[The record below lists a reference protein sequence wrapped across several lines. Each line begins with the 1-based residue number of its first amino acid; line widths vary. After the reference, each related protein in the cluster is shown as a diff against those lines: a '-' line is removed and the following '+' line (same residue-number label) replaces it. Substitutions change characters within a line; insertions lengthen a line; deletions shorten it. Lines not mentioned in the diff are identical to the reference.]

1 MKESGGST
9 ATTAPK
15 VQRFERKQTLEKEHK
30 DALERAVSLKVPH
43 AVNSMEDEEDEEE
56 ASHQD
61 DETQQ
66 PPPSQSG
73 ESSTKTKPAS
83 GRTNWDEVV
92 ETLFHRSESGDL
104 RLRKEVA
111 TATATATADEAPPQS
126 Q

>member
-43 AVNSMEDEEDEEE
+43 AVNSMEDEDEDEDEE

-73 ESSTKTKPAS
+73 ESSTKAKPAS

-111 TATATATADEAPPQS
+111 TATARADEAPPPS